1 MSDKEQPLVSH
12 LVELRSRLL
21 KAVMAVLVLMVIMFP
36 FAGKIYT
43 LIAQP
48 VIENLDQGNGMIAT
62 GVLSP
67 FLTPFKLVMVL
78 SVIFAMPVVLY
89 QAWAFVAPGLYK
101 NEKRIAIPILI
112 SAIFLFY
119 LGCAFAYVVVFPI
132 LFTFLPSILPEG
144 VTYMPD
150 ITSYLDI
157 VVRLFFA
164 FGLAF
169 EIPVAV
175 IILIVLGVST
185 PDKLTKSRPYVVI
198 GVLVFSMMLT
208 PPDPSSMILLAI
220 PMWLLFEFG
229 VFMGRF
235 LKSAKT
241 DEKRVKPSDE
251 S

>member
-1 MSDKEQPLVSH
+1 MTDQEQPLVSH

-21 KAVMAVLVLMVIMFP
+21 KAVLSVLVLMIVMFP

-48 VIENLDQGNGMIAT
+48 VIENLNQDNGMIAT

-78 SVIFAMPVVLY
+78 AVIFSMPIILY
-89 QAWAFVAPGLYK
+89 QVWAFVAPGLYK
-101 NEKRIAIPILI
+101 KEKRIAVPVLL
-112 SAIFLFY
+112 SSIFLFY
-119 LGCAFAYVVVFPI
+119 LGCFFAYMVVFPI
-132 LFTFLPSILPEG
+132 LFTFLPSVLPEG

-175 IILIVLGVST
+175 IILIVLGVTT
-185 PDKLTKSRPYVVI
+185 PEKLTKSRPYVVI
-198 GVLVFSMMLT
+198 GVLVVSMMLT

-235 LKSAKT
+235 LRADSNDKKS
-241 DEKRVKPSDE
+241 VKPSD
-251 S
+251 